1 MGSPQGPDFEIR
13 GFSMSGIIEMIQ
25 GLIGNFVGGDFISTI
40 TGVLSQLVDFVL
52 GLVGGFIPSLARG

>member
-1 MGSPQGPDFEIR
+1 
-13 GFSMSGIIEMIQ
+13 MSGIIEMIQ
-25 GLIGNFVGGDFISTI
+25 GLIGNVVGGDFISTI

>member
-1 MGSPQGPDFEIR
+1 
-13 GFSMSGIIEMIQ
+13 MSGIIEMIQ

-40 TGVLSQLVDFVL
+40 TEVISQLVDFVL